1 MASSE
6 IFEEVPI
13 RIHNA
18 PLARALLL
26 EMQEKKVAVPVDF
39 DRLDLTSSAFLEK
52 KMQFL
57 IEQVEDLADWQGY
70 ASRWERKL
78 SKQRQEQHLWLT
90 KRVRASCLTTHPY
103 PALYRGTHEAHTAFG
118 MPFCLLP
125 GCRER

>member
-1 MASSE
+1 MKGTPIASSE

-52 KMQFL
+52 KMRFSQMRSITPVL
-57 IEQVEDLADWQGY
+57 SM
-70 ASRWERKL
+70 ASGP
-78 SKQRQEQHLWLT
+78 Q
-90 KRVRASCLTTHPY
+90 KRNVISSST
-103 PALYRGTHEAHTAFG
+103 
-118 MPFCLLP
+118 
-125 GCRER
+125 